1 MNLFQL
7 RAFDAVAR
15 EGSFTRA
22 AARLF
27 ISQPAVTGH
36 IKALE
41 EHYQIT
47 LLRRTARRVELTE
60 EGTKLAA
67 ITRAMFGLAEEAQ
80 AMLEANRQLLTG
92 RLEVAADGPHRVMPM
107 LASLRARYPGITV
120 NLRLGNAQETLAALL
135 SEHADVAVLTEVEPR
150 KGLHLQSLGES
161 RICAL
166 VPQGHPWLA
175 EPEGVRLEQLDQVIM
190 VLREPSSITRRTFDQ
205 ACAQAG
211 INPKVLLELDSREAV
226 TEAVAAQLGVG
237 VVSSLELSPDPRVCA
252 VPIIGEGL
260 LNRHMLGCMERRREL
275 RLIQAFLGLAPAS

>member
-15 EGSFTRA
+15 DGSFTRA

-41 EHYQIT
+41 EHYQVT
-47 LLRRTARRVELTE
+47 LLRRTARRVALTE
-60 EGTKLAA
+60 EGAKLAA
-67 ITRAMFGLAEEAQ
+67 ITRTIFGLVDEAQ
-80 AMLEANRQLLTG
+80 TLLEANRQLLTG

-150 KGLHLQSLGES
+150 KGLHLQPLSAS

-166 VPQGHPWLA
+166 VPSGHPWLA
-175 EPEGVRLEQLDQVIM
+175 EPAGVRLEQLDQVIM
-190 VLREPSSITRRTFDQ
+190 VLREPGSITRRTFDD
-205 ACAQAG
+205 ACALAG
-211 INPKVLLELDSREAV
+211 VQPKVLLELDSREAV
-226 TEAVAAQLGVG
+226 TEAVAAELGVG
-237 VVSSLELSPDPRVCA
+237 VVSSVEVSRDPRVHA
-252 VPIIGEGL
+252 IPLHGDGL
-260 LNRHMLGCMERRREL
+260 LNQHMIGCMERRREL
-275 RLIQAFLGLAPAS
+275 RLVQAFFELASG

>member
-22 AARLF
+22 ASRLF

-60 EGTKLAA
+60 EGIKLAA

-120 NLRLGNAQETLAALL
+120 NLRLGNAQETLAALT
-135 SEHADVAVLTEVEPR
+135 SEHADVAVMTEVEPR
-150 KGLHLQSLGES
+150 KGLHLQELSPS

-166 VPQGHPWLA
+166 VPAGHEWA
-175 EPEGVRLEQLDQVIM
+175 GRGITLEQLDQQIM
-190 VLREPSSITRRTFDQ
+190 VLREPNSITRRTFDE

-211 INPKVLLELDSREAV
+211 IHPRVLLELDSREAV
-226 TEAVAAQLGVG
+226 TEAVAAELGIG
-237 VVSSLELSPDPRVCA
+237 IVSSVEVSHDPRVIA
-252 VPIIGEGL
+252 VPVTGAGL
-260 LNRHMLGCMERRREL
+260 VNRHMIGCLERRREL
-275 RLIQAFLGLAPAS
+275 RLIQAFLELAPVG